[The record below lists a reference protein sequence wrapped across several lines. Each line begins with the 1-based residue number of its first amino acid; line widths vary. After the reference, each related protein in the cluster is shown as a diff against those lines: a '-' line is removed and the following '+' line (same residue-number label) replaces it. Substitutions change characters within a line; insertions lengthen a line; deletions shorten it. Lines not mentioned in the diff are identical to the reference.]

1 MKKYLA
7 MILVLVMALAIA
19 AGCADTNQ
27 PGNASPTNA
36 PQAPDPAAPQETPVA
51 QTELTPTGNETVS
64 DKDTINIAVDREP
77 ATLNPGGV
85 MSNVSEIVMM
95 NTMDT
100 LLKFD
105 ESATPQPNLATEWKA
120 IDDLT
125 WQFKLREDVYF
136 TNGEHLT
143 AKDVVY
149 SINRL
154 ATTTTGPSALT
165 HIDLSGVE
173 AVDEYTVNIKT
184 TEPYAFLEAQ
194 LCQAV
199 MCIVNEKAITEMGED
214 AHGRAPVG
222 TGAYTVSNWVAGES
236 ITLTRNENYWGEE
249 VPLKTVV
256 LKIMT
261 EGTSRTMNLETG
273 DIDLNC
279 RLQVT
284 DIDRVDESE
293 DMYVL
298 AGPQN
303 TLRYICFNTSVEP
316 LNNVDVRKALHYAT
330 DTELIRETIYGV
342 KSSEPATGPVPPTF
356 QGKNNDLIQYTYD
369 PEKAKE
375 LLASAGY
382 ADGFEV
388 SFIYLANTTNN
399 MFAEMLQAMW
409 AEVGVT
415 LVLEPTE
422 SGTLSTML
430 NAGDYQVGTAATD
443 MKMCDAGEG
452 LYSFFHSSSRG
463 SSTDRTW
470 LNDPEVDAILDEIAT
485 TLDVEKRNELVYEAQ
500 AIIHDLCPM
509 IYICHPWR
517 VYGVRS
523 DVRGLTVL
531 PYDMENYS
539 NLYFVNED

>member
-7 MILVLVMALAIA
+7 MLLACAMIFAFA
-19 AGCADTNQ
+19 AGCAQQNPTNSDD
-27 PGNASPTNA
+27 PTVTNA
-36 PQAPDPAAPQETPVA
+36 PTDVEATPV
-51 QTELTPTGNETVS
+51 QNTELVTDGNETVS

-85 MSNVSEIVMM
+85 SSNVNEIIMRNVL
-95 NTMDT
+95 DT

-105 ESATPQPNLATEWKA
+105 ENAIPQANLATEWEA

-125 WQFKLREDVYF
+125 WQFKLRDDVNF
-136 TNGEHLT
+136 TNGEHFT

-154 ATTTTGPSALT
+154 ANTTTGASALT
-165 HIDLSGVE
+165 YIDLSGVE
-173 AVDEYTVNIKT
+173 AVDDYTVNIKT
-184 TEPYAFLEAQ
+184 TKPYAFLEAQ

-222 TGAYTVSNWVAGES
+222 TGPYMVADWTAGES
-236 ITLTRNENYWGEE
+236 ITLERNENYWGE
-249 VPLKTVV
+249 PAKLKTVV

-261 EGTSRTMNLETG
+261 EGTSRTINLETG

-279 RLQVT
+279 RLQTT
-284 DIDRVDESE
+284 DIDRVEESS

-298 AGPQN
+298 AGAQN

-316 LNNVDVRKALHYAT
+316 LNNVNVRKALYHAT

-342 KSSEPATGPVPPTF
+342 KSSEKANGPIPPSF
-356 QGKNNDLIQYTYD
+356 QGKNHDLPEYEYD
-369 PEKAKE
+369 PAKAKE
-375 LLASAGY
+375 MLAAEGY
-382 ADGFEV
+382 ENGFEV

-399 MFAEMLQAMW
+399 MFAEMLQSMW

-415 LVLEPTE
+415 LVLQPTE

-430 NAGDYQVGTAATD
+430 NAGDYEVGTAATD
-443 MKMCDAGEG
+443 MKLCDAGEG
-452 LYSFFHSSSRG
+452 LYAFFHSSSRG
-463 SSTDRTW
+463 SSQDRTW
-470 LNDPEVDAILDEIAT
+470 LNDADVDAILDKIVT
-485 TLDVEKRNELVYEAQ
+485 TLDAEERNKLVSEAE
-500 AIIHDLCPM
+500 AMIHDLCPM

-523 DVRGLTVL
+523 DVRGLKVL
-531 PYDMENYS
+531 PYDMEYYS
-539 NLYFVNED
+539 KLYFVNED